1 MPVPPQIGSRRRLES
16 YQAYCIC
23 QMLDIP
29 FIDIQVANSSLH
41 LTLVIIIITL
51 QGVTENKANNALIQ
65 IYPDNHLINKVNI
78 IIINQI
84 LYTYKYFHS
93 PLAVPWDSHFWV
105 HHRKHTTVA
114 LDQTTKTTITMPC
127 NYSLSTFFLTINQ
140 EYSQILS
147 AVCPRGG
154 SLIQYK

>member
-29 FIDIQVANSSLH
+29 FIDIQVGSSSLNLT
-41 LTLVIIIITL
+41 LTLVIIIIKL

-78 IIINQI
+78 IIIN
-84 LYTYKYFHS
+84 
-93 PLAVPWDSHFWV
+93 
-105 HHRKHTTVA
+105 
-114 LDQTTKTTITMPC
+114 
-127 NYSLSTFFLTINQ
+127 
-140 EYSQILS
+140 
-147 AVCPRGG
+147 
-154 SLIQYK
+154 

>member
-29 FIDIQVANSSLH
+29 FIDIQVASSSLN
-41 LTLVIIIITL
+41 LTLVIIIIKL

-78 IIINQI
+78 III
-84 LYTYKYFHS
+84 
-93 PLAVPWDSHFWV
+93 
-105 HHRKHTTVA
+105 
-114 LDQTTKTTITMPC
+114 
-127 NYSLSTFFLTINQ
+127 IN
-140 EYSQILS
+140 
-147 AVCPRGG
+147 
-154 SLIQYK
+154 